1 MAVDMDKLRDTMIT
15 NLKRKPDVSDL
26 DNFVNRLENKKA
38 DAATVQNLVGDL
50 KQEII
55 LQIKNLKKEETAKSK
70 KKAIKTKED
79 QESSTLKV
87 LEEARVN
94 KDKITKL
101 AA

>member
-26 DNFVNRLENKKA
+26 DNFMNRLENKKA

>member
-1 MAVDMDKLRDTMIT
+1 MAVDMEKLRDTMIT

-26 DNFVNRLENKKA
+26 DNFMNRLENKKA

>member
-1 MAVDMDKLRDTMIT
+1 MAVDMEKLRDTMVT

-26 DNFVNRLENKKA
+26 DNFMNRLENKKA

>member
-1 MAVDMDKLRDTMIT
+1 MAVDMEKLRDTMIT

-26 DNFVNRLENKKA
+26 DNFMNRLENKKA

-79 QESSTLKV
+79 QESSTLNV

>member
-1 MAVDMDKLRDTMIT
+1 MAVDMEKLRDTMVT